1 MIIRE
6 YDGLFMENTTFSLSP
21 FSLTKKIDPD
31 KYYEKYT
38 PPKQTLHIHPTYTIY
53 CLFDFVIV
61 VDS

>member
-1 MIIRE
+1 
-6 YDGLFMENTTFSLSP
+6 MENTTFSLSP